1 MNDVAALEFT
11 RHHAPPLPA
20 ERRAELLAPP
30 GFGDTYWRS
39 PEMLTRQIG
48 NPSLSASGIWLPGD
62 YEITCQT

>member
-1 MNDVAALEFT
+1 MV
-11 RHHAPPLPA
+11 RGGG
-20 ERRAELLAPP
+20 RRRNHL
-30 GFGDTYWRS
+30 RC